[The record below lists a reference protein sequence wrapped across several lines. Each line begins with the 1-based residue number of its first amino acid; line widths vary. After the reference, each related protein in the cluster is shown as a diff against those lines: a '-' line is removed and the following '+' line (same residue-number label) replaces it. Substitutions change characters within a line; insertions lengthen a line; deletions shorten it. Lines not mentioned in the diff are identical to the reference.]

1 MQYTHNIYY
10 TFTYYVQYS
19 GCPGIDSVPP
29 INRDEIH
36 LSNLHRYPS
45 LIHLLLLNGD
55 GDLYQ
60 IAAKFDQP
68 EAPPSTAD
76 DDDVYYTNT
85 DDNPS
90 NNMPSNLNI
99 TDPNDDYDTYY
110 HDDKLTAAG
119 VYNTENSV
127 YNTQNSVYNSKRIL
141 TTTTSSTSSTTS
153 TATSTTLS
161 GASAANYGMNRLGH
175 AKKLF
180 HEARDRTSTS
190 DIPSPITPPTTATT
204 ATTSFGSGGFSAA
217 LLSSA
222 AAVESVVESTVEE
235 EEKSSEEEEVV
246 AKKPARVQYG
256 RSEL

>member
-1 MQYTHNIYY
+1 MYLRYTYIEYI
-10 TFTYYVQYS
+10 TILLLYVYS
-19 GCPGIDSVPP
+19 LGCPGIDSVSP

-55 GDLYQ
+55 GDLNQ

-68 EAPPSTAD
+68 EAPPSTA

-119 VYNTENSV
+119 VTNTKNSV
-127 YNTQNSVYNSKRIL
+127 YSSKRIL
-141 TTTTSSTSSTTS
+141 PATTSSTTS
-153 TATSTTLS
+153 TASTTATSTTLS
-161 GASAANYGMNRLGH
+161 GASAASYGMNRLAH

-180 HEARDRTSTS
+180 HEVRDRTSTS
-190 DIPSPITPPTTATT
+190 DIPSPDAPTTIAT
-204 ATTSFGSGGFSAA
+204 SSGASAA
-217 LLSSA
+217 LLSSPA
-222 AAVESVVESTVEE
+222 ASVEGENAVEKEE
-235 EEKSSEEEEVV
+235 EEGSKGDEVV

-256 RSEL
+256 RSKL